1 AEALCLTGEYPAAFD
16 VLGEALLHAVTNA
29 ERAKLH
35 ALQANA
41 YASMG
46 QVQEA
51 LALGR
56 DAVESFGVELP
67 ADPAVAERVL
77 EQEIASILER
87 TAGIGIENLLG
98 LPAMDDPDR
107 VALMGLMTNCLPA
120 AYQTDQQLFAL
131 ICCKMVSLSLEHGN
145 CALSAR
151 AYGSFAALLVSA
163 LGRHADAYRF
173 AKLGVDLAHKF
184 DDPTVYAG

>member
-1 AEALCLTGEYPAAFD
+1 AAFD

-77 EQEIASILER
+77 EQEVASILER

-107 VALMGLMTNCLPA
+107 VALMGLMISSSAGTTSTITWP
-120 AYQTDQQLFAL
+120 FAPTAL
-131 ICCKMVSLSLEHGN
+131 WIRVRQPSIASSLSVKS
-145 CALSAR
+145 C
-151 AYGSFAALLVSA
+151 
-163 LGRHADAYRF
+163 
-173 AKLGVDLAHKF
+173 
-184 DDPTVYAG
+184 